1 MGWGSMARKPYVVAS
16 VPVKNLDDLKTAL
29 SVEDAD
35 FVELRLDYYE
45 NPAEISYESL
55 AGKRLIMTLREPSE
69 GGFRGFDAEA
79 KKRLLRLWRDLGF
92 VYDVELRFVE
102 RWGADYDNAIVSIH
116 LFDEV
121 PPLSSIVSAV
131 AKYLDRAFAV
141 KVAVKPFK
149 GYKAF
154 LASLLELGDN
164 VAVMP
169 MGVEE
174 AERIAFAL
182 LGSKL
187 VYGYVTQPTAPG
199 QPHYRKL
206 VEVLRKVY
214 G

>member
-1 MGWGSMARKPYVVAS
+1 VAKRPYVVAS
-16 VPVKNLDDLKTAL
+16 VPIKSPNDLSTAL
-29 SVEDAD
+29 SIGDAD

-45 NPAEISYESL
+45 NPAGISYESL
-55 AGKRLIMTLREPSE
+55 VGRRLIMTLREPDE
-69 GGFRGFDAEA
+69 GGSRGFDPQI

-92 VYDVELRFVE
+92 IYDVELRFVE
-102 RWGADYDNAIVSIH
+102 RYGADYDNAIVSIH
-116 LFDEV
+116 IFNGI
-121 PPLSSIVSAV
+121 PPLSGVASAV
-131 AKYLDRAFAV
+131 ARYVDRAFAV

-149 GYKAF
+149 GYKVF

-187 VYGYVTQPTAPG
+187 VYGYVTQPIAPG
-199 QPHYRKL
+199 QPHYKKL
-206 VEVLRKVY
+206 VEVLRRVF

>member
-1 MGWGSMARKPYVVAS
+1 MAKKPYVVAS
-16 VPVKNLDDLKTAL
+16 IPVKSLDDLKIAL
-29 SVEDAD
+29 SVKDAD

-45 NPAEISYESL
+45 NPAEINYESL
-55 AGKRLIMTLREPSE
+55 AGKKLIMTLREPSE
-69 GGFRGFDAEA
+69 GGFRDFDAET

-102 RWGADYDNAIVSIH
+102 MWGVDYDNAIVSIH
-116 LFDEV
+116 IFDDV
-121 PPLSSIVSAV
+121 PPLSSIVNTITR
-131 AKYLDRAFAV
+131 YLDKAFAV

-199 QPHYRKL
+199 QPHYKKL
-206 VEVLRKVY
+206 VEVLRIVF